1 MPYTTDLEKLKE
13 EVEFTFYKSS
23 GPGGQ
28 KKNKTESA
36 VRAVHLPSGITA
48 IATEHRSQARNKE
61 LALKRIQERLHA
73 LNRPRKRRIPTK
85 PTLTAIAKGKEQ
97 KQQQS
102 AKKKSRQKVPTEKW
116 RDNQE

>member
-36 VRAVHLPSGITA
+36 VRAVHLPSRVTA
-48 IATEHRSQARNKE
+48 IATEHRSQAKNKE
-61 LALKRIQERLHA
+61 LALRRIQKRLQA
-73 LNRPRKRRIPTK
+73 LNQPRKKRIPTQ
-85 PTLTAIAKGKEQ
+85 PTPGALARREEEK
-97 KQQQS
+97 KQH
-102 AKKKSRQKVPTEKW
+102 ALKKRRRQKVEV
-116 RDNQE
+116 DELE